1 MNFQVHSR
9 KRRWHKR
16 RSQNQEF
23 VPAEFVRRLHWGKR
37 FARRDIKTLVIKS
50 CAGEEYEK
58 GGKEWSIIDAPPN
71 DRRLRTENR
80 GGESKLERGGEEEGR
95 GWDASTRRLFAKY
108 WLRWKLDHQLIVSY
122 YKRVHPNVQRRLQTL
137 RTGAVS
143 KAGATASHIR
153 ARTIVQKT
161 RNHLQMRVFR
171 SLFYLLLLMDGH
183 LNFKWVTQTDIEM
196 KYVKPSQIML
206 IKKGQL
212 DDEWGEGSTAA
223 STVRQGGS
231 SRQATPRTD
240 PPTILF
246 LAMWCPCLPPPSQ
259 RLLHIVVFE
268 ATLPLQSLHFWV

>member
-1 MNFQVHSR
+1 MTSPNFTH
-9 KRRWHKR
+9 RRRFQTGGNGASW
-16 RSQNQEF
+16 
-23 VPAEFVRRLHWGKR
+23 WGKNNSL
-37 FARRDIKTLVIKS
+37 KT
-50 CAGEEYEK
+50 G
-58 GGKEWSIIDAPPN
+58 
-71 DRRLRTENR
+71 
-80 GGESKLERGGEEEGR
+80 
-95 GWDASTRRLFAKY
+95 
-108 WLRWKLDHQLIVSY
+108 
-122 YKRVHPNVQRRLQTL
+122 
-137 RTGAVS
+137 
-143 KAGATASHIR
+143 
-153 ARTIVQKT
+153 
-161 RNHLQMRVFR
+161 NHLQMRVYI

-183 LNFKWVTQTDIEM
+183 LNFKWVTQNDIEM